1 MQNIANLFWNIHPF
15 DMLLLIS
22 TLVALVWPLLPPR
35 WRPSRW
41 LQLLPTLNVFL
52 ALAHYWLE
60 GLRPSIIPVYVCA
73 GLLWLLTIGWLVRPT
88 PPAAQRGVRIRRIIG
103 IVARGLGIALLGL
116 SLVIRAMIVTDLSGL
131 RWTAAFDALH
141 AEVSHKYAFG
151 AWKAIDWDALYA
163 EVAPQIAAAEAN
175 GDQQAYYRALRTY
188 AFALHDGH
196 IVLVGDDHGA
206 RTAAIG
212 GSYGFAVIGLNNGR
226 TIAHILDAN
235 SPAAQ
240 AGMVWGAQ
248 ILSWNGQPIDLAV
261 QQVATIWADVPPATR
276 EGQRIEQYRFLTR
289 APIGRSVGIIFK
301 NPGASTATCVTLTG
315 VDDQFSTLARN
326 YLTPDLGPGDPPVQ
340 TRVLPGGYSY
350 IRVTREGAALGQPNP
365 IQVYQRAIADAVARN
380 APGVIID
387 VRGNTGGAD
396 PMVAD
401 MASSF
406 YTQPA
411 FFEELAPYDPASGQ
425 VDHAQARTITIEPRV
440 PHYAGPVAVLI
451 DPGSKSSGEGIP
463 LVLGRLPQITLIGFA
478 GTHGSFGGPSEFVQ
492 LPGGYLLIYTGVQ
505 SLDAENQIQV
515 DSDASGH
522 GGVLPDVRVPLT
534 EATVRAAF
542 VEGRDVVLDVAI
554 QMLRGEKNNQKIPST
569 ARCLWFTNH
578 KHLASL

>member
-1 MQNIANLFWNIHPF
+1 MHPF
-15 DMLLLIS
+15 DMLLLLS
-22 TLVALVWPLLPPR
+22 TLATLVWPLVPPR

-41 LQLLPTLNVFL
+41 LRLLPTLNVFL
-52 ALAHYWLE
+52 ALAHYWAE

-73 GLLWLLTIGWLVRPT
+73 GLLWLLTIRRRIRPT
-88 PPAAQRGVRIRRIIG
+88 PPAAHPVARIRRILG
-103 IVARGLGIALLGL
+103 IVGRGLGVALLGL
-116 SLVIRAMIVTDLSGL
+116 SLIIRATIVTDLSGL
-131 RWTAAFDALH
+131 RWTAAFETLH
-141 AEVSHKYAFG
+141 AEVSRTYAFG

-163 EVAPQIAAAEAN
+163 EVAPQIAAAEAT

-206 RTAAIG
+206 GTAAIG
-212 GSYGFAVIGLNNGR
+212 GGYGFAAIGLDDGR
-226 TIAHILDAN
+226 TIAHIVEVN
-235 SPAAQ
+235 GPADR
-240 AGMVWGAQ
+240 AGMAWGAE
-248 ILSWNGQPIDLAV
+248 ILRWNGQPIDTAV

-276 EGQRIEQYRFLTR
+276 AGQRIEQYRFLTR
-289 APIGRSVGIIFK
+289 APIGRSVEVVFK
-301 NPGASTATCVTLTG
+301 NPGVSAATTVTLTAL
-315 VDDQFSTLARN
+315 DDRFTTLALN
-326 YLTPDLGPGDPPVQ
+326 HLTPDHGPGDPPVQ

-350 IRVTREGAALGQPNP
+350 IRVTREGAALGQLNP
-365 IQVYQRAIADAVARN
+365 IRVYQHAISDALARN
-380 APGVIID
+380 APGLIID

-401 MASSF
+401 MASYF

-411 FFEELAPYDPASGQ
+411 FFEELAPYDPVSVQ
-425 VDHAQARTITIEPRV
+425 VDHAQARTITIEPRA

-463 LVLGRLPQITLIGFA
+463 LVLGRLPQTTLLGFA

-492 LPGGYLLIYTGVQ
+492 LPGGYLLIYTGMQ
-505 SLDAENQIQV
+505 SLDAQHQIQL
-515 DSDASGH
+515 DSDATGQ

-542 VEGRDVVLDVAI
+542 VEGRDVVLDLAI
-554 QMLRGEKNNQKIPST
+554 QMLRGE
-569 ARCLWFTNH
+569 
-578 KHLASL
+578 

>member
-1 MQNIANLFWNIHPF
+1 MQNIANLFWDMHPF
-15 DMLLLIS
+15 DMLLLLS
-22 TLVALVWPLLPPR
+22 TLVALVWPLVPLR

-41 LQLLPTLNVFL
+41 PQLLPTLNVFL

-60 GLRPSIIPVYVCA
+60 GLRPSIIPVDMCA
-73 GLLWLLTIGWLVRPT
+73 GLLWLLTIGRLLRPT
-88 PPAAQRGVRIRRIIG
+88 PPAVQRGARIRRIIG
-103 IVARGLGIALLGL
+103 IVARGLGITLMGL

-131 RWTAAFDALH
+131 RWAVAFDALH
-141 AEVSHKYAFG
+141 TEVSHKYAFG

-163 EVAPQIAAAEAN
+163 EVAPQIAAAEAT
-175 GDQQAYYRALRTY
+175 GDQQAYYRALRSY

-212 GSYGFAVIGLNNGR
+212 GGYGFAAIGLDDGR
-226 TIAHILDAN
+226 TIAHIVDAN

-248 ILSWNGQPIDLAV
+248 ILRWNGQPIDLAV

-276 EGQRIEQYRFLTR
+276 EGQRIEHYRFLTR
-289 APIGRSVGIIFK
+289 APIGRSVEVVFK
-301 NPGASTATCVTLTG
+301 NPGASAAITVTLTA
-315 VDDQFSTLARN
+315 VDDQFATLARN
-326 YLTPDLGPGDPPVQ
+326 HLTPDLGPGDPPVQ

-350 IRVTREGAALGQPNP
+350 VRVTREGAALGQPNP
-365 IQVYQRAIADAVARN
+365 IQVYQQAIADAVARN

-387 VRGNTGGAD
+387 VRGNIGGAD

-401 MASSF
+401 MANYF

-411 FFEELAPYDPASGQ
+411 FFEELAPYDGVSGQ
-425 VDHAQARTITIEPRV
+425 VDHAQARTITIEPRE

-451 DPGSKSSGEGIP
+451 DPSSKSSGEGIP
-463 LVLGRLPQITLIGFA
+463 LVLGRLPQTTLLGFA

-492 LPGGYLLIYTGVQ
+492 LPSGYLLIYTGVQ
-505 SLDAENQIQV
+505 SLDARHQIQV
-515 DSDASGH
+515 DSDARGE

-534 EATVRAAF
+534 EETVRAAF
-542 VEGRDVVLDVAI
+542 VDGRDVVLDVALHTL
-554 QMLRGEKNNQKIPST
+554 QGK
-569 ARCLWFTNH
+569 
-578 KHLASL
+578 